1 MLNTQ
6 ASSAKKLT
14 KDQLILRINGTLPD
28 ISTLGTA
35 EKSERAAEVEQQNI
49 RTNTSCSLFAAASDD
64 EQEHTNQIFHV
75 LVDVGQGIVQSIEKG
90 ISDLRFE
97 SLSSEVI
104 PDAILITHSHDDH
117 IGELP
122 ILAEK
127 ANNNSRN
134 LNIYCTAECR
144 ESDS

>member
-28 ISTLGTA
+28 ISMLGTT

-49 RTNTSCSLFAAASDD
+49 MTNTSCSLFAAASDD
-64 EQEHTNQIFHV
+64 EQTNQIFHV
-75 LVDVGQGIVQSIEKG
+75 VVDVGQGIVQSIEKG
-90 ISDLRFE
+90 VSDLRLE
-97 SLSSEVI
+97 SLASRVI

-117 IGELP
+117 IGECQ
-122 ILAEK
+122 
-127 ANNNSRN
+127 S
-134 LNIYCTAECR
+134 
-144 ESDS
+144 